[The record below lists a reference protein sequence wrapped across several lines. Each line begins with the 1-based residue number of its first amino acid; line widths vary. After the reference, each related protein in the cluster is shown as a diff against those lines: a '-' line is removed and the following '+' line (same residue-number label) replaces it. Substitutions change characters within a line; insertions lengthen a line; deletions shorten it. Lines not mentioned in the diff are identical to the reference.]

1 MTLKDV
7 VAVAGKPGLYKILK
21 MTRTGMIIESME
33 GKPIKTVVN
42 ASHRISV
49 LNDISIYTHTQEES
63 ISLEEVFSRI
73 IDLQGKK
80 KLEVD
85 IKDNKILISLLEDIV
100 PEYDRDKVYASD
112 VKKLVSWFN
121 LLLDKAPETLDF
133 EKEEDKEEIEEN
145 EAEEGKEAPTKASK
159 KKEAKDKKEDKKSE

>member
-21 MTRTGMIIESME
+21 MTRTGMIIESMD
-33 GKPIKTVVN
+33 GKPVKTVVN

-63 ISLEEVFSRI
+63 IALGDVFARI
-73 IDLQGKK
+73 VEAQGKK

-85 IKDNKILISLLEDIV
+85 VKDNDSLLSLLEDIV
-100 PEYDRDKVYASD
+100 PEYDREKVYASD
-112 VKKLVSWFN
+112 VKKLVNWFN
-121 LLLDKAPETLDF
+121 LLLDKAPDTLDF
-133 EKEEDKEEIEEN
+133 EKEEESEKVETKE
-145 EAEEGKEAPTKASK
+145 G
-159 KKEAKDKKEDKKSE
+159 KKEDIDEKASE